1 MESMESDIK
10 AWMRATRERVGL
22 TQKDVADLA
31 GVTTDMVK
39 KWESEKYVS
48 PPDDVIRMLQA
59 ALDRHRRA
67 VTEIVDD
74 HAGDDR
80 ATLTY
85 YRSQAQ
91 ADQTGG
97 IGTTVGLAD
106 ARIREAAAILERDG
120 MKIDYT
126 YPR

>member
-1 MESMESDIK
+1 MGSMDTSDIK

-31 GVTTDMVK
+31 GVTVDMVK

-48 PPDDVIRMLQA
+48 PPADVILMLQA

-74 HAGDDR
+74 HIGDDQ

-91 ADQTGG
+91 AGD
-97 IGTTVGLAD
+97 IGTTVGIAD
-106 ARIREAAAILERDG
+106 ARIREVSAILERAG
-120 MKIDYT
+120 TTIDYT